1 MHGAGARF
9 GHLVASHLL
18 KYECFIEDTDRRE
31 IGSVVLK
38 DEKPAFAVECK
49 TGRVLPFTTF
59 CD

>member
-1 MHGAGARF
+1 M
-9 GHLVASHLL
+9 ASHLL